1 MTKKQFKTTDN
12 KGRESVWEWEETPEV
27 IEAVKKLHQTVQPD
41 FEDLSEG
48 LHKLEASAPDYG
60 VGK

>member
-41 FEDLSEG
+41 LEDLSEG
-48 LHKLEASAPDYG
+48 RHK
-60 VGK
+60 

>member
-41 FEDLSEG
+41 L
-48 LHKLEASAPDYG
+48 
-60 VGK
+60 